1 MGEADKLR
9 FIAFLAS
16 VTMIRRRL
24 MWKAVAI
31 MFVAMSMIPA
41 GDLCGKLLTGGH
53 GASPV
58 FVAWSR
64 FALGTAMVLPF
75 AGLRG
80 LPLLRDWRIWLRAG
94 LLAGGIFSIQTA
106 LSTEPLADVFA
117 AFFVGPIFSYVL
129 AAIFLG
135 ERVSPLRSL
144 LIIVGFCGVLLVV
157 RPGLGGSAGL
167 LWAVLAGLCYGG
179 FLTASKWV
187 SDGQH
192 PIALI
197 FTQLFLS
204 AVFMLP
210 LGLASLPP
218 LTTPVI
224 GLAVGSAAFSTA
236 GNLLL
241 LYAYARSAA
250 TVLAPMVYFQL
261 ISATVLGWLVFS
273 DLPDIYAW
281 VGLVLIIGAGLLSA
295 TLRR

>member
-1 MGEADKLR
+1 MRNADKHS
-9 FIAFLAS
+9 FDAFLAT
-16 VTMIRRRL
+16 VAMIRRCVV
-24 MWKAVAI
+24 WKAVAI

-41 GDLCGKLLTGGH
+41 GDLCGKLLTGQH
-53 GASPV
+53 NASPV

-75 AGLRG
+75 AGLSG

-129 AAIFLG
+129 AAIFLK
-135 ERVSPLRSL
+135 ERAGLLRTG
-144 LIIVGFCGVLLVV
+144 LIIIGFCGVLLVV
-157 RPGLGGSAGL
+157 RPGLGGSPGL
-167 LWAVLAGLCYGG
+167 LWAVLAGLCYGA

-187 SDGQH
+187 SGTGH
-192 PIALI
+192 PVALI

-204 AVFMLP
+204 ALFMAP

-218 LTTPVI
+218 MTAPVVALT
-224 GLAVGSAAFSTA
+224 VGSAAFSTA

-241 LYAYARSAA
+241 LYAYA
-250 TVLAPMVYFQL
+250 
-261 ISATVLGWLVFS
+261 
-273 DLPDIYAW
+273 
-281 VGLVLIIGAGLLSA
+281 
-295 TLRR
+295 